1 MTSQSSDIPTPK
13 APFAITTPLFYVNDV
28 PHIGSAY
35 PTIATDAIA
44 RFQRMRGVEV
54 RFITG
59 SDEHG
64 QKIQRT
70 AEANNRTPQAH
81 CDEIVGAFKALW
93 ERLDIKYDRFI
104 RTTDKRHAAIVRE
117 FFQRVWEKG
126 DIYLSQQKGYYCV
139 SCEEFKDEKD
149 LLEGKRCNIHITKEV
164 EWRDEENY
172 FFRLSNYQTA
182 LEALYTDRPDFIQP
196 ESRRNEVI
204 NFVKQG
210 LRDFSISRV
219 NFDWGFPVPE
229 DPNHVIY
236 VWFDA
241 LLGYLTALLDEDDE
255 PTLANATK
263 YWYPHHTH
271 IIGKDILRFHAV
283 YWPAMLMSAGLSLP
297 GRVFGH
303 GFFLDNGVKMGKSS
317 GNVINPDLLLDRY
330 GSDAM
335 RYYFLKEIKF
345 GQDGSFEETRFVNIL
360 NADLAND
367 LGNLLNRTLKPA
379 IKNGAGAVPNLSGA
393 DIPETNPLK
402 LMGSDLGDRVT
413 SSYEALAFHDVCEA
427 VLELV
432 RLGNRYIDEQAPW
445 TLYKLGK
452 TDPQKHK
459 EAEQVTYSILE
470 SVRLAAYLLAP
481 IVPNIS
487 TRIYE
492 QLGYSVNFNDAP
504 LIDVSKVFSTHST
517 WGILK
522 PMQVLGD
529 AQPVFQKLEL
539 PIVLESVLNL

>member
-1 MTSQSSDIPTPK
+1 MTSPSSAIPSP

-70 AEANNRTPQAH
+70 AEANNRSPQAH
-81 CDEIVGAFKALW
+81 CDEIVGSFKALW

-104 RTTDKRHAAIVRE
+104 RTTDERHAAIVRE
-117 FFQRVWEKG
+117 FFERVWEKG

-149 LLEGKRCNIHITKEV
+149 LLDGKRCNIHVTKEV

-196 ESRRNEVI
+196 ETRRNEVI

-241 LLGYLTALLDEDDE
+241 LLGYLTALLDEDDA

-263 YWYPHHTH
+263 HWYPHHTH

-283 YWPAMLMSAGLSLP
+283 YWPAMLMSAGLALP

-317 GNVINPDLLLDRY
+317 GNAINPDLLLDRY

-345 GQDGSFEETRFVNIL
+345 GQDGSFEEKRFVNIL

-379 IKNGAGAVPNLSGA
+379 IKNGGGAVPNLSGA
-393 DIPETNPLK
+393 DIRETNPLK
-402 LMGSDLGDRVT
+402 IMGSDLGDRVT
-413 SSYEALAFHDVCEA
+413 ASYEALAFHDVCEA

-459 EAEQVTYSILE
+459 EAEQVTYAILE

-492 QLGYSVNFNDAP
+492 QLGYSINFNDAP
-504 LIDVSKVFSTHST
+504 LIDVSNVFITHST

-522 PMQVLGD
+522 SMQILGD

-539 PIVLESVLNL
+539 PIVDESVLNL